1 MLEEVLK
8 LNGEAA
14 ARGEYEV
21 AYHLL
26 MAALHAA
33 DYAKNFQVLE
43 RIAALAR
50 EQAEAIER
58 TQPPHQLSRSHAQ
71 MRGQTALYDSLG
83 AHVEAVRL
91 RLQSD
96 RQRAKRPG

>member
-26 MAALHAA
+26 MAALHVA
-33 DYAKNFQVLE
+33 DHAKNSQVLE

-50 EQAEAIER
+50 QQAEAIER
-58 TQPPHQLSRSHAQ
+58 IEPPHNLSRSQAH
-71 MRGQTALYDSLG
+71 MRGQAALYDSLA
-83 AHVEAVRL
+83 AHIEAVRL